1 MGLFQFE
8 KKLEGLVEGTFAKM
22 FKSGLQPVEIG
33 RKLTREMDLK
43 RQVAPNGVIVPN
55 VYVITLSPDD
65 AQRFNSFQSAL
76 IRDLV
81 ETVRNHAR
89 QERYIFVGTVRIDMD
104 VDEELAMS
112 RFYIDS
118 EVLANK
124 DGLPGAS
131 LVGPDGTRYIVGN
144 APLVLGRLPECDIV
158 ISDTKASR
166 RHAEFHRA
174 GNDVVVLDLGSTN
187 GTRVN
192 GALVTRQRLNDGDE
206 VTIGSTSF
214 YFQVI

>member
-8 KKLEGLVEGTFAKM
+8 KKLEGLVEGTFAKV
-22 FKSGLQPVEIG
+22 FKGGLQPVEIG

-43 RQVAPNGVIVPN
+43 RQVVPNGVLVPN
-55 VYVITLSPDD
+55 VYVIKLSSED
-65 AQRFNSFQSAL
+65 AKRFSAFQAAL
-76 IRDLV
+76 IRDLI

-89 QERYIFVGTVRIDMD
+89 QEHYLFVGTVRIDMD
-104 VDEELAMS
+104 VDEELQVS

-131 LVGPDGTRYIVGN
+131 LVSPDGSRYIIGT
-144 APLVLGRLPECDIV
+144 APLVIGRLPECDIV

-174 GNDVVVLDLGSTN
+174 GNDVVLLDLGSTN

-192 GALVTRQRLNDGDE
+192 GALVSRQRLSDGDE
-206 VTIGSTSF
+206 ITIGSTSF
-214 YFQVI
+214 YFQVF